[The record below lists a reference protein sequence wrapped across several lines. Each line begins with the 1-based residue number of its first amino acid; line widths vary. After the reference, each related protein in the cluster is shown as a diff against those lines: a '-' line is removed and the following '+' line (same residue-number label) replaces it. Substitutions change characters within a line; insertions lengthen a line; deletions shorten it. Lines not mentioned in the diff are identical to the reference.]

1 MGWKLSD
8 LVKLNI
14 HVLLKPY
21 SKGDAQKESSLSQE
35 VGSQKQLRMEHT
47 LLYGTSS
54 IRANEYIHS

>member
-1 MGWKLSD
+1 MEVND

-14 HVLLKPY
+14 YVLLKPY
-21 SKGDAQKESSLSQE
+21 SNRDAQKESSLSQE

-54 IRANEYIHS
+54 IRADEYIHS